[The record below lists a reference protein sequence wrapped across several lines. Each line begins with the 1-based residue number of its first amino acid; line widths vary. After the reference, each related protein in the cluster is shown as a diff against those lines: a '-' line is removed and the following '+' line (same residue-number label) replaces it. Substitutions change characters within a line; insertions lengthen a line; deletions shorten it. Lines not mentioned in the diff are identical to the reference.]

1 MRDEIGVLEWEA
13 NDPSYADVDV
23 KLVVTEIP
31 VAENVAGTPKFGYR
45 CLQCGGYSSFIEA
58 EKDDYFNMDSTKT
71 YEIEFFLRLTAFGKT
86 FTWPDSD
93 VVYDQIVTIYTQVGY
108 AAFNILVGMSG
119 EIIVKSVPLGIDATS
134 ARNLVLNT
142 WTHVRVRIDNGTF
155 KIFLNGESVYNGT
168 CSGSITDTRDIRLG
182 GFTGQLDEFLFRQVF
197 GGKVYNS
204 VPAVPY
210 KGYIDTY
217 GIGGNGKQGA
227 LNLTSGSSRINTVQ
241 EVTFQDSSTVIM
253 DTLPSGEFLGIHGTY
268 QVGDEV
274 LIIKNQASATKPD
287 TIESGLYCFRKIKD
301 ILGTTFTLDS
311 PVTEFTF
318 DKTVGTTTYKIKM
331 HLVPNYSSVTI
342 GSSATVTC
350 RNTDDGSGG
359 LVIFRCQGNVNIQ
372 GKILTSGLGMKRND
386 YFQMTH
392 NHLPERFITNKGGGV
407 IILSEGTVTAGDN
420 ARIGASWSGAGK
432 GGARITTKGA
442 AGQNA
447 GSGYGGSGGVQ
458 SSDGTSS
465 GAGGVGGG
473 GGGSAWSVGGCDAGQ
488 PKGLRTGGGWPN
500 NGDPVGTTGGSC
512 QGIYISASLI
522 GAGALLSTN
531 KTWSGANVMI
541 ICKKLQV
548 SMNAISTGGMGGVVT
563 DSNNIGG
570 GGGTGMCYL
579 AYEEAI

>member
-1 MRDEIGVLEWEA
+1 MLEWSA
-13 NDPSYADVDV
+13 NDPSYSDVDV
-23 KLVVTEIP
+23 KLVGTEIP
-31 VAENVAGTPKFGYR
+31 VAQNVAGTPKFGYR
-45 CLQCGGYSSFIEA
+45 CLQCGSYSSYITA
-58 EKDDYFNMDSTKT
+58 EKYDYFNMDSTKT
-71 YEIEFFLRLTAFGKT
+71 YEIEFFLRLTAFGET

-108 AAFNILVGMSG
+108 TAFNILVGTSG

-168 CSGSITDTRDIRLG
+168 CSGSITDTRDIRIG
-182 GFTGQLDEFLFRQVF
+182 GFKGQLDEFLFRQVF

-241 EVTFQDSSTVIM
+241 EVTFQDSSTVTIG
-253 DTLPSGEFLGIHGTY
+253 TPPSGDLLGIHGTY

-274 LIIKNQASATKPD
+274 LIIKNQISDTKPD
-287 TIESGLYCFRKIKD
+287 TIESGLYCLRRIKD
-301 ILGTTFTLDS
+301 ISGTTVTLDS

-318 DKTVGTTTYKIKM
+318 DKTVGTTKYSIKM

-350 RNTDDGSGG
+350 RNTDDGTGG

-372 GKILTSGLGMKRND
+372 GKILTSGQGMKRRD

-392 NHLPERFITNKGGGV
+392 NHLPERFIYNRGGGV

-432 GGARITTKGA
+432 GGAAVSGKSLRGNN
-442 AGQNA
+442 G
-447 GSGYGGSGGVQ
+447 GSGYGGSGGT
-458 SSDGTSS
+458 SEKGGTSEVGQVGYGGF
-465 GAGGVGGG
+465 GAVYNSYATY
-473 GGGSAWSVGGCDAGQ
+473 SAQ
-488 PKGLRTGGGWPN
+488 GLYP
-500 NGDPVGTTGGSC
+500 
-512 QGIYISASLI
+512 
-522 GAGALLSTN
+522 GALKQL
-531 KTWSGANVMI
+531 SGANRGAPCGTDNWDNGNSDNNYLNQVCGSCVMI
-541 ICKKLQV
+541 ICKILKV
-548 SMNAISTGGMGGVVT
+548 SMNAISTGGQGGKNNTGTV
-563 DSNNIGG
+563 SNGLGG
-570 GGGTGMCYL
+570 AGTGMCYL